1 MAVVSV
7 KLEPSRATAPIDID
21 SGSSP
26 NLSWTVVLD
35 GRDPPETAAIVVRQ
49 APGIP
54 RRGDKHPGDPFAF
67 CRRLVPESLGKGQ
80 ILWRVTAEYYTPGGG
95 GAAGDSTNPLD
106 QPADVSWGFEQIM
119 QQVDFDLDDK
129 PIVNSAGDPFDP
141 NPEIAI
147 ARPVLTVSRNVKT
160 FDSAL
165 AREYAGGRGAVN
177 SDPFFG
183 WPKGTARVR
192 NWSAQR
198 VFAGDFTY
206 DRETIEIVFDND
218 GWSLQP
224 LDVGFREST
233 KVDGVLTG
241 GVEQIRDDHGQLISR
256 PVALNRDGA
265 AKTAGYPVGRAGPFR
280 VYPEKAFSRLKLAV

>member
-67 CRRLVPESLGKGQ
+67 VRRIVPESLGKGQ

-95 GAAGDSTNPLD
+95 GAGDSTNPLD
-106 QPADVSWGFEQIM
+106 QPADVSWGFEQIS
-119 QQVDFDLDDK
+119 QQVDEDLDGK
-129 PIVNSAGDPFDP
+129 PVVNSAKVKFMTQ
-141 NPEIAI
+141 PEISF
-147 ARPVLTVSRNVKT
+147 ARPVLSISRNEAR

-165 AREYAGGRGAVN
+165 AAEFCGGRGAVN
-177 SDPFFG
+177 SDPFYG
-183 WPKGTARVR
+183 WPKGTVRVR
-192 NWSAQR
+192 NISAQSQR
-198 VFAGDFTY
+198 AGDFAFDRVTY
-206 DRETIEIVFDND
+206 ELIFDSE
-218 GWSLQP
+218 GWLLRP
-224 LDVGFREST
+224 LDIGLHELKEGKLVPIMVGDNETGRYPTSEAVGLNS
-233 KVDGVLTG
+233 DGTARDPALDVL
-241 GVEQIRDDHGQLISR
+241 RRSF
-256 PVALNRDGA
+256 
-265 AKTAGYPVGRAGPFR
+265 K
-280 VYPEKAFSRLKLAV
+280 VYPEKSFSRLKLAI